1 MEEGD
6 GGGEIQMSG
15 GPITTVDCRFNGV
28 WRMKGIFNFLVGTLN
43 NVAKHSNF
51 IYSFLNTENI

>member
-1 MEEGD
+1 MKWKRGM
-6 GGGEIQMSG
+6 GGEIQMSG

-43 NVAKHSNF
+43 NVAKHGNF
-51 IYSFLNTENI
+51 IYSF